1 MNKIYWTL
9 ALLFCTMAAA
19 AQDNWK
25 IKLNGKLL
33 LTSSA
38 EDRNANSKKIK
49 ASELNSDTG
58 TLDVLYKETKPQAGW
73 KRLLTFVDENDHE
86 QLRKDSVIAQTRVKA
101 ATLKELFAGKKK
113 ISIYTFSLPTDPE
126 LAARVRV
133 RRVHLCTLELE

>member
-1 MNKIYWTL
+1 MKKNCWIL
-9 ALLFCTMAAA
+9 PLLFFSMTTA

-33 LTSSA
+33 LGSAA
-38 EDRNANSKKIK
+38 EDRNANLKKIK
-49 ASELNSDTG
+49 AAELNSDTG
-58 TLDVLYKETKPQAGW
+58 TLDVLYKEGNLQAGW
-73 KRLLTFVDENDHE
+73 KRILIFVDENDHE
-86 QLRKDSVIAQTRVKA
+86 QLRKDSVTAQTRVKA